1 MPIAGSS
8 TLFKPAV
15 PHQAVA
21 TLLLIEN
28 SQAMSYVWSDLR
40 DLYLRTLVDTLEGVN
55 PAVPVCH
62 DGFRKTI
69 YTQPYIEPDHNFGT
83 A

>member
-1 MPIAGSS
+1 MPMDGNS
-8 TLFKPAV
+8 TLFRPVV

-28 SQAMSYVWSDLR
+28 SQAMSYVWPDLR
-40 DLYLRTLVDTLEGVN
+40 DLYLRKLVDTLEGAN

-62 DGFRKTI
+62 ECPSFPCE
-69 YTQPYIEPDHNFGT
+69 PYI
-83 A
+83 